1 MPECRDQ
8 GDEELVGFSPYVGI
22 MDEFPVVLGEFF
34 GELGELLA
42 VGGREFLF
50 LFNITGDPKDLN
62 IGQGASLIFWAL
74 C

>member
-1 MPECRDQ
+1 
-8 GDEELVGFSPYVGI
+8 
-22 MDEFPVVLGEFF
+22 VLGEFF

-62 IGQGASLIFWAL
+62 NRQGASLIFWAL